1 MVADPSVDDEDDVA
15 ALVLFLA
22 ISVTAW
28 PGAMVEPCLVP
39 SGIVDPDDEGLGEA
53 GLLTVA
59 EVGTEVGAGLLG
71 EDSSTALDAATAAFS
86 ADILRSLAYAL
97 TKTGSSSSFSTTL
110 LWPGRPP
117 STGSLG
123 EW

>member
-59 EVGTEVGAGLLG
+59 EVGTEVGTEVGAGLLG
-71 EDSSTALDAATAAFS
+71 GLDNDPDTRG
-86 ADILRSLAYAL
+86 RS
-97 TKTGSSSSFSTTL
+97 
-110 LWPGRPP
+110 
-117 STGSLG
+117 
-123 EW
+123 